1 LEQVQIALR
10 LGHSCLAKFTGE
22 GAFMACSCD
31 GAALAN
37 EAKEIVSKV
46 GKKPEYAIPLLQ
58 EIQRRHTYLPK
69 DLVEAVS
76 AETGIP
82 VSNLYGVATFY
93 SQFRFKPQG
102 KYLIRVCHGTACHV
116 AGSDIISAVI
126 AQELGIE
133 EGNTTEDMLFSFEK
147 VACLGCCALAPV
159 VMIEGKIYAKLTSSK
174 IKSVIK
180 EYKDGKA

>member
-1 LEQVQIALR
+1 
-10 LGHSCLAKFTGE
+10 
-22 GAFMACSCD
+22 MACCDND
-31 GAALAN
+31 GAACAS
-37 EAKEIVSKV
+37 EAKAIADKI
-46 GKKPEYAIPLLQ
+46 GRAAEYAIPLLQ
-58 EIQRRHTYLPK
+58 EIQRRHTYLPRE
-69 DLVEAVS
+69 LVEAVS

-82 VSNLYGVATFY
+82 LSNLFGVATFY

-116 AGSDIISAVI
+116 AGSDIISAII

-133 EGNTTEDMLFSFEK
+133 EGDTTSDRLFSFEK

-159 VMIEGKIYAKLTSSK
+159 VMIGNKIYAKLSSSK
-174 IKSVIK
+174 IKAVLK

>member
-1 LEQVQIALR
+1 MT
-10 LGHSCLAKFTGE
+10 GSCGNECAGGVLA
-22 GAFMACSCD
+22 D
-31 GAALAN
+31 
-37 EAKEIVSKV
+37 EAKEIVGKV
-46 GKKPEYAIPLLQ
+46 GREPEYAIPLLQ
-58 EIQRRHTYLPK
+58 EIQKRHSYLPR

-76 AETGIP
+76 AEAGIP

-116 AGSDIISAVI
+116 AGSDIISALI

-133 EGNTTEDMLFSFEK
+133 EGETTEDALFSFEK

-159 VMIEGKIYAKLTSSK
+159 LMIGGKIYAKLTSSK
-174 IKSVIK
+174 IKAALQ
-180 EYKDGKA
+180 EHKDGKA

>member
-1 LEQVQIALR
+1 
-10 LGHSCLAKFTGE
+10 
-22 GAFMACSCD
+22 MACCGNG
-31 GAALAN
+31 GALEKTASKTI
-37 EAKEIVSKV
+37 EAKEIVEKV
-46 GKKPEYAIPLLQ
+46 GKEPEYAIPLLQ
-58 EIQRRHTYLPK
+58 EIQKRHSYLPQ

-76 AETGIP
+76 AEAGIP
-82 VSNLYGVATFY
+82 VANLYGVATFY

-133 EGNTTEDMLFSFEK
+133 EGETTADALFSFEK

-159 VMIEGKIYAKLTSSK
+159 VMIGDKIYAKLTSSK
-174 IKSVIK
+174 IKAVIK
-180 EYKDGKA
+180 EYKNGKT

>member
-1 LEQVQIALR
+1 
-10 LGHSCLAKFTGE
+10 
-22 GAFMACSCD
+22 MACSC
-31 GAALAN
+31 GNGGSAA
-37 EAKEIVSKV
+37 EAKDIVEKV
-46 GKKPEYAIPLLQ
+46 GRDPEYAIPLLQ
-58 EIQRRHTYLPK
+58 EIQKRHSYLPQ

-76 AETGIP
+76 CEAGIP

-126 AQELGIE
+126 GQELGIE
-133 EGNTTEDMLFSFEK
+133 EGDTTADKMFSFEK

-159 VMIEGKIYAKLTSSK
+159 VMIGDKIYAKLTSSK

>member
-1 LEQVQIALR
+1 
-10 LGHSCLAKFTGE
+10 
-22 GAFMACSCD
+22 MAEMTT
-31 GAALAN
+31 
-37 EAKEIVSKV
+37 EAKEIV
-46 GKKPEYAIPLLQ
+46 GKIGKEPEYAIPLLQ
-58 EIQRRHTYLPK
+58 EIQRRHSYLPQ

-76 AETGIP
+76 AEAGIP
-82 VSNLYGVATFY
+82 ASNLYGVATFY

-102 KYLIRVCHGTACHV
+102 KYLIRVCNGTACHV

-133 EGNTTEDMLFSFEK
+133 EGGTTPDNLFSFEK

-159 VMIEGKIYAKLTSSK
+159 VMIGDQIYAKLTSSK

-180 EYKDGKA
+180 EYRNGKA